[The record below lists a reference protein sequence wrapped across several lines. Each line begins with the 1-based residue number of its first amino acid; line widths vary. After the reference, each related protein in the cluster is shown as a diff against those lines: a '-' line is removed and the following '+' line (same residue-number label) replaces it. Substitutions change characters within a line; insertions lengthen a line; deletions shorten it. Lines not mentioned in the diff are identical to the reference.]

1 MPEPKKAAPAQP
13 ENERLRVVLA
23 RAAAACAYADD
34 ARVLHELADQLGD
47 APASSGESVATLKR
61 ERDEARIERDH
72 ARAERDKTHQ
82 RADELEKQLADL
94 KQSGKK

>member
-23 RAAAACAYADD
+23 RAAAACSYADD
-34 ARVLHELADQLGD
+34 AMVLHELADQLD
-47 APASSGESVATLKR
+47 AAPASSGESVATIRR
-61 ERDEARIERDH
+61 ERDEARVERDH
-72 ARAERDKTHQ
+72 ARAERDKAHQ
-82 RADELEKQLADL
+82 RGDDLEKQLADL